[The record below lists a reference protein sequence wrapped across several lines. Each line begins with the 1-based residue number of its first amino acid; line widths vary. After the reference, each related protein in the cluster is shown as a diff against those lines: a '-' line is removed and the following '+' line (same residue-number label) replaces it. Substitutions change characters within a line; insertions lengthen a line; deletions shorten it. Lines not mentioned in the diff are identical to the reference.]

1 MLLSMDATC
10 KEYKRKVEE
19 CSELQEL
26 PMMKMTLDFY
36 EATLK
41 KTEGEYKAIVADQGL
56 QSTLHEKLVRR
67 EAFLVSQKSL
77 LAKQLSNLRSGRPGL
92 ALHPHP
98 MCNSLENELADSDS
112 IKLTNCVLCDCP
124 FAYNDILVCS
134 CRHVYHPWCAVSW
147 FSTSVKCVEKS
158 CTVVHPDWFKSF
170 GFGELPISL
179 EEKADALDCDLQR
192 KLALAERSA
201 AAKHTGA
208 DIGMPHPLEHVVF
221 VCHLMYTM
229 SSLGLGSDM

>member
-92 ALHPHP
+92 ATHLRL
-98 MCNSLENELADSDS
+98 SLQ
-112 IKLTNCVLCDCP
+112 IV
-124 FAYNDILVCS
+124 IL
-134 CRHVYHPWCAVSW
+134 
-147 FSTSVKCVEKS
+147 
-158 CTVVHPDWFKSF
+158 
-170 GFGELPISL
+170 
-179 EEKADALDCDLQR
+179 
-192 KLALAERSA
+192 
-201 AAKHTGA
+201 
-208 DIGMPHPLEHVVF
+208 
-221 VCHLMYTM
+221 
-229 SSLGLGSDM
+229 